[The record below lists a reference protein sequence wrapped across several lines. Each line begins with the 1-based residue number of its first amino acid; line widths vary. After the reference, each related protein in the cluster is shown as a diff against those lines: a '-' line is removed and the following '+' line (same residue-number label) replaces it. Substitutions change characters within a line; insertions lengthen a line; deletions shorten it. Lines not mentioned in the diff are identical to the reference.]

1 MLQVFEI
8 LPVLDIVHVD
18 LKPDNLLFDFDG
30 EKIKDLNIIDF
41 GSAVIYSEATTV
53 NMGTPEYLSPEV
65 LKFIYQRY
73 AEGSEEAWLL
83 FSKMKSWSFDI

>member
-1 MLQVFEI
+1 M
-8 LPVLDIVHVD
+8 HAD
-18 LKPDNLLFDFDG
+18 LKSDNLLVDFDG
-30 EKIKDLNIIDF
+30 EKIKDLKIIDF
-41 GSAVIYSEATTV
+41 ESAIIYSEATTV

-83 FSKMKSWSFDI
+83 FNKVKSWSFDI